1 MKSDLSAF
9 ARDSYRVGSLALAG
23 IAVFALICLAAQLA
37 RNDLDWVRAPLSSY
51 LRGEYGW
58 IVKTAYFVLG
68 ASLILL
74 GLGYYRALSATA
86 RSGAPFLLF
95 ALGGVALDVTAL
107 ADSGS
112 LLGPRALEAFLHN
125 LAAATAFLSVT
136 TAMLLQSWR
145 LRSDALWRHRFSVA
159 FTLAA
164 VCFVALWMYS
174 LSDDWPRGLSQ
185 KAVIVLILVWL
196 ALAARWLQSHSVV
209 PAKVEVAADAAG
221 AIGGGEGTASP

>member
-23 IAVFALICLAAQLA
+23 IAVFALVCLAAQLV
-37 RNDLDWVRAPLSSY
+37 RSDLDWVNSPLSHY

-58 IVKTAYFVLG
+58 IVKSAYFVLG
-68 ASLILL
+68 ASLVLL
-74 GLGYYRALSATA
+74 GLGYYRALSTTA

-112 LLGPRALEAFLHN
+112 LTGTRALEAFVHN
-125 LAAATAFLSVT
+125 LAAFTAFLSVT
-136 TAMLLQSWR
+136 TAMLLQSWC
-145 LRSDALWRHRFSVA
+145 LRSDARWRHRFSVA

-164 VCFVALWMYS
+164 VSFVALSMYS

-185 KAVIVLILVWL
+185 KVVIVLILAWL
-196 ALAARWLQSHSVV
+196 TLAAKWLQSHSPI
-209 PAKVEVAADAAG
+209 PAQAEADVAG
-221 AIGGGEGTASP
+221 AVGGGGGTASP

>member
-23 IAVFALICLAAQLA
+23 IAVFALVCLAAQLA
-37 RNDLDWVRAPLSSY
+37 RSDLDWVRAPLSSY

-58 IVKTAYFVLG
+58 IVKSAYFVLG
-68 ASLILL
+68 CSLALL

-95 ALGGVALDVTAL
+95 ALGAVALDITAL
-107 ADSGS
+107 AESGS
-112 LLGPRALEAFLHN
+112 LIGPRATESFVHN

-145 LRSDALWRHRFSVA
+145 LRSDARWRHRFSVA

-164 VCFVALWMYS
+164 VSFVALWMYS

-185 KAVIVLILVWL
+185 KVVIVLILVWL
-196 ALAARWLQSHSVV
+196 TLAARWLRSHGMLPVK
-209 PAKVEVAADAAG
+209 AEAAVDATRAV
-221 AIGGGEGTASP
+221 GGGEGTASP

>member
-209 PAKVEVAADAAG
+209 PAKVEVAADVAG

>member
-23 IAVFALICLAAQLA
+23 IAVFALVCLAAQLV
-37 RNDLDWVRAPLSSY
+37 RSDLDWVRAPLSSY

-112 LLGPRALEAFLHN
+112 LIGPRALEAFLHN

-136 TAMLLQSWR
+136 MAMLLQSWR
-145 LRSDALWRHRFSVA
+145 LRSDALWRHRFFVA

-185 KAVIVLILVWL
+185 KVVIVLILAWL
-196 ALAARWLQSHSVV
+196 ALAARWLQSHGVV
-209 PAKVEVAADAAG
+209 PVKAVAAADAAAAAEGGQG
-221 AIGGGEGTASP
+221 AASP